1 MTEYTL
7 EIGKLMAQVDALQK
21 QLTDIKKEVCSAKK
35 QITDFHT
42 ELINFMGMV
51 QRKSECRMLY
61 DKIGKDYISR
71 QELAPVRNIL
81 NIMAATT
88 VTAIC
93 IAVLNLVL
101 K

>member
-35 QITDFHT
+35 QIVDVHT
-42 ELINFMGMV
+42 ELINFMGTV
-51 QRKSECRMLY
+51 QRKSDCRILY
-61 DKIGKDYISR
+61 DKIGKDFISR
-71 QELAPVRNIL
+71 QELAPIRNIL
-81 NIMAATT
+81 NIMAATA

-93 IAVLNLVL
+93 VALMNLVL